1 MPFVFS
7 TTVFSSASSAWFA
20 RVVCAL
26 LLLAAGMANAETGS
40 DLYRAAVPVAEQSPA
55 EFKRA
60 VAAGMAEVLV
70 RVSGREEA
78 AAQPALREP
87 LANADRYIEQYRYER
102 ATDGGLLLHAEFAPA
117 TINTLLRSAGLMGGG
132 ATAASRQAVQLRVD
146 GVGSFADYAALLGYL
161 NGSGVRA
168 APQLIEGNAVTLS
181 VQVDGGTEQLRQR
194 LAVDGRLLPEVSTPE
209 AAAANALYYRW
220 QGRGG

>member
-7 TTVFSSASSAWFA
+7 SASPSFFP
-20 RVVCAL
+20 RVVYAL
-26 LLLAAGMANAETGS
+26 LLLAAGMAHAQAGS

-60 VAAGMAEVLV
+60 AAEGMSEVLV
-70 RVSGREEA
+70 RVSGNADA
-78 AAQPALREP
+78 AAQPGLREP

-102 ATDGGLLLHAEFAPA
+102 AADGALLLHAEFAPA

-132 ATAASRQAVQLRVD
+132 TAPASRQAVQLRVD
-146 GVGSFADYAALLGYL
+146 GVGNFADYAALLGFL
-161 NGSGVRA
+161 NGAGVKA

-181 VQVDGGTEQLRQR
+181 VQVDGGAEQLQQR
-194 LAVDGRLLPEVSTPE
+194 LAVDGRLLPEVSAPE
-209 AAAANALYYRW
+209 AAAGALHYRW